1 MKCLPTTLF
10 LALVSSASFCACAQT
25 PAPTPQ
31 GINTLQRQ
39 EDDLNKHLAETDQK
53 SQETDKKIE
62 ETSKKTDTTEKEI
75 THLEQE
81 MMIMLGVST
90 LVIAILLG
98 SIVFGEYRI
107 SQAVSDLRKR
117 AEEEEKRFPRYA
129 ELEKRIGALGKEIEE
144 LFHDDNWN
152 DGLYVGLDVPLR
164 QNILS
169 ADPLIALEFAGSASA
184 RQFRGMANFYFSKY
198 STEKITADLDRAL
211 YYALRADVRGDYK
224 FQYKNDLG
232 LIYLE
237 LAESRPAFFNKAEET
252 FKDSKRKRPGQKRCY
267 YDLGYLYIAKAIIE
281 RARHDVQ
288 AETAFLNQAKTEL
301 EIGLVQKDWE
311 TAPNSS
317 LATVLNYNYACVLS
331 RLAMINNIDA
341 TQKSATYD
349 EVVRQLK
356 IVSGYAEIKIQTLEG
371 DLNQDGDF
379 YELSQ
384 SPVYKNDLSTIHTGF
399 TDAWS
404 KKKI

>member
-1 MKCLPTTLF
+1 MN
-10 LALVSSASFCACAQT
+10 A
-25 PAPTPQ
+25 
-31 GINTLQRQ
+31 LQRQ

-53 SQETDKKIE
+53 TQETDKRIE

-90 LVIAILLG
+90 MVIAILLG

-107 SQAVSDLRKR
+107 NQAVSDLRKR

-129 ELEKRIGALGKEIEE
+129 ELEKRIAGLGKEIEE
-144 LFHDDNWN
+144 LFRDDNWN
-152 DGLYVGLDVPLR
+152 DGLYVGLEAPLR

-169 ADPLIALEFAGSASA
+169 ADPLIALEFAGTASA

-198 STEKITADLDRAL
+198 STEKTAADLDRAL
-211 YYALRADVRGDYK
+211 YYALKADVRGDYK

-237 LAESRPAFFNKAEET
+237 LAESHPAFFNKAEEA

-281 RARHDVQ
+281 RARQDVQ

-331 RLAMINNIDA
+331 RLAMINHIDA
-341 TQKSATYD
+341 SKRSATYD

-379 YELSQ
+379 YDLSQ
-384 SPVYKNDLSTIHTGF
+384 SPVYKNDLGAIHTGF